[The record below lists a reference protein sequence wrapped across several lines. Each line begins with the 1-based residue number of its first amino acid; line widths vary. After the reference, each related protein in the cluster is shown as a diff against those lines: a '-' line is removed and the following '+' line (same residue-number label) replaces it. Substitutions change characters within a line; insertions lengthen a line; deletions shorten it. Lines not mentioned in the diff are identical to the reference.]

1 MAFLHTTPVSLVA
14 TIDSVDNDAAE
25 REARQQAIRKF
36 MARAEISKVSLTL
49 LSIRVL
55 VRVKYSTMIRVS
67 WHIWPVEGTDFFF
80 IYTKSPDFPSR
91 ASRSPMMRMRF
102 R

>member
-14 TIDSVDNDAAE
+14 AIDSGDNDAAE

-49 LSIRVL
+49 LYLRVL
-55 VRVKYSTMIRVS
+55 VRVEYSTMIREL
-67 WHIWPVEGTDFFF
+67 WHIWSIEGTDFFF
-80 IYTKSPDFPSR
+80 IYTKSPDFPS
-91 ASRSPMMRMRF
+91 
-102 R
+102 